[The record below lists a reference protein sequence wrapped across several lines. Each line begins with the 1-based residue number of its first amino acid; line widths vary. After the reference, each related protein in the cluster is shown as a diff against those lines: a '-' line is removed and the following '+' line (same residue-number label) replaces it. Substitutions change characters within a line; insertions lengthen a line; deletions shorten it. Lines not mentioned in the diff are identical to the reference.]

1 MQKAA
6 DVRSGNR
13 AALVFVVTNDEPVR
27 VMLSQ
32 ILKAAGLAVEFYTS
46 GMAFLERPGLD
57 CFGCLLLDASASGTN
72 GLDVQACLNER
83 RVALPAIFLYEYVD
97 VPFIVA
103 AVRSGVMDF
112 VEKPFDGEYLL
123 ELVRK
128 AITLGGERLDDDRS
142 RQQVLARLNTLTMRE
157 RGVMELI
164 VAGKAT
170 PSVNA
175 QGLNFGNYDPFDRSS
190 LDGAGNLSINCDKDI
205 AYTIS
210 LNGGQGRLNERRMTA
225 GAYSLEYNLY
235 TDASRTLVWGDGTGT
250 SSTVSGSGTVSSLP
264 IYGRIPAGQ
273 NGHVGSYSDTVVLSI
288 DF

>member
-1 MQKAA
+1 MT
-6 DVRSGNR
+6 RS
-13 AALVFVVTNDEPVR
+13 
-27 VMLSQ
+27 
-32 ILKAAGLAVEFYTS
+32 
-46 GMAFLERPGLD
+46 PGSPPS
-57 CFGCLLLDASASGTN
+57 ASA
-72 GLDVQACLNER
+72 VQTTVSARMAATAVFFSTILSATDALSAC
-83 RVALPAIFLYEYVD
+83 
-97 VPFIVA
+97 
-103 AVRSGVMDF
+103 
-112 VEKPFDGEYLL
+112 
-123 ELVRK
+123 
-128 AITLGGERLDDDRS
+128 
-142 RQQVLARLNTLTMRE
+142 
-157 RGVMELI
+157 
-164 VAGKAT
+164 
-170 PSVNA
+170 SVNA